1 MLRYPKQDSSNL
13 TENLIYCDFEA
24 RVEKFV
30 SQLLSGYTP
39 AKYHEIKVIHDPV
52 WGTIKFSP
60 WELQLLDS
68 PLLQRLRNVNQLGLA
83 VLTYPSATHSRF
95 EHTLGV
101 TALTAKMVDSI
112 NDNGSLPDNNSVSVS
127 YSDLSMLR
135 LAALLHD
142 IGHCFFSHLSEKMY
156 GETKEFIELKNS
168 FEIFRSAQPH
178 EIFAYIIINTP
189 SFKKFFESVDF
200 PEQKNDSVV
209 SYSGNGFFDDIGR
222 MIIGAPIDKVFS
234 SNGKLYKKYYLTE
247 IINGQFDADSL
258 DYLRR
263 DSYITGLSL
272 TYHIDRFLYKIKMV
286 DREEIDNGNLTY
298 GKHLTVS
305 VSGVST
311 VEEMIF
317 GKQMLTRYIYQ
328 HQKVLATDVLVYDIV
343 SGLKFNGKLSHPC
356 DFLYYCDD
364 DIYKIYDE
372 SGDSDFLVPVSK
384 MVVDKDSKKTISDI
398 VRRIKMRSL
407 PKKALVINMSNIV
420 SIMDKEN
427 ASLQETYQHLH
438 DIFYSGG
445 LRREIRNEA
454 WKICESTN
462 TDKALIDS
470 MDIFYS
476 VPKPTTAKNYTDVFV
491 AAHDGGI
498 VFLSEVADLN
508 DWANEFSSRAWNS
521 YVFSTSQALPI
532 VSLAAKRV
540 LERKGIVFKEDKI
553 FVNLKH
559 HNEIEKINK

>member
-1 MLRYPKQDSSNL
+1 MLRYPKQDNYELS
-13 TENLIYCDFEA
+13 ENMIYRNFET
-24 RVEKFV
+24 RIEKFV
-30 SQLLSGYTP
+30 SQLLTGYTP
-39 AKYHEIKVIHDPV
+39 AKYREIKVIHDPV

-68 PLLQRLRNVNQLGLA
+68 PLLQRLRNINQLGLA

-101 TALTAKMVDSI
+101 TALTSKMADSI
-112 NDNGSLPDNNSVSVS
+112 NDNGNNDDNDVCVSK
-127 YSDLSMLR
+127 SDLNMLR

-142 IGHCFFSHLSEKMY
+142 VGHCFFSHLSEKMY
-156 GETKEFIELKNS
+156 GETKLFTQLKSS
-168 FEIFRSAQPH
+168 FEIFKSAQPH

-189 SFKKFFESVDF
+189 SFKSFFEKVDY
-200 PEQKNDSVV
+200 PSTDSDPIV
-209 SYSGNGFFDDIGR
+209 SYCGGGFFDDIGR

-234 SNGKLYKKYYLTE
+234 KNKRLYKKYYLTE
-247 IINGQFDADSL
+247 FINGQFDADAL

-263 DSYITGLSL
+263 DSYTTGLSL

-286 DREEIDNGNLTY
+286 ERQETENNENVF

-305 VSGVST
+305 VSGIST

-328 HQKVLATDVLVYDIV
+328 HQKVLASDVLIYDV
-343 SGLKFNGKLSHPC
+343 VRGLKANGKLQHPC

-372 SGDSDFLVPVSK
+372 SGDQDFSVPIGK
-384 MVVDKDSKKTISDI
+384 MTIDKDSQTTIAD
-398 VRRIKMRSL
+398 VVHRIKMRNL
-407 PKKALVINMSNIV
+407 PKKALVLNVSNID
-420 SIMDKEN
+420 SIGGKEN
-427 ASLQETYQHLH
+427 ASLTEIYNFLH
-438 DIFYSGG
+438 NIFYSGG
-445 LRREIRNEA
+445 LRREIRDEA
-454 WKICESTN
+454 WKICEN
-462 TDKALIDS
+462 QGVDKALVDS

-491 AAHDGGI
+491 ATHDGGI
-498 VFLSEVADLN
+498 VLLSEIADLN
-508 DWANEFSSRAWNS
+508 DWANEFSGRAWNC

-540 LERKGIVFKEDKI
+540 LEAKGVNFKEHKI
-553 FVNLKH
+553 FSNLKH
-559 HNEIEKINK
+559 HDEIEKIDK

>member
-1 MLRYPKQDSSNL
+1 MLRYPKQDNL
-13 TENLIYCDFEA
+13 NLPENQLYLDFES
-24 RVEKFV
+24 RIDRFV
-30 SQLLSGYTP
+30 SQLLQGYIP
-39 AKYHEIKVIHDPV
+39 AKHLEIKVVHDPV
-52 WGTIKFSP
+52 WGTIKFLP

-68 PLLQRLRNVNQLGLA
+68 PLLQRLRNINQLGLA
-83 VLTYPSATHSRF
+83 ALTYPSATHSRF

-101 TALTAKMVDSI
+101 TALTSKMVDSV
-112 NDNGSLPDNNSVSVS
+112 NDNGNTKDNDICVSK
-127 YSDLSMLR
+127 SDLSLLR

-142 IGHCFFSHLSEKMY
+142 VGHCFFSHLSEKMY
-156 GETKEFIELKNS
+156 GETEVFSTLKSS
-168 FEIFRSAQPH
+168 FEIFSSAQPH

-189 SFKKFFESVDF
+189 SFKKFFENINF
-200 PEQKNDSVV
+200 PLYDSDSVT
-209 SYSGNGFFDDIGR
+209 SYCGNGFFDDVGR

-234 SNGKLYKKYYLTE
+234 KNGKLYKKYYLTE
-247 IINGQFDADSL
+247 IINGQFDADAL

-263 DSYITGLSL
+263 DSYTTGLSL

-286 DREEIDNGNLTY
+286 EREESENNQTVF

-328 HQKVLATDVLVYDIV
+328 HQKVLASDVLVYDV
-343 SGLKFNGKLSHPC
+343 VRGLKANGKLQHPC

-372 SGDSDFLVPVSK
+372 SGDQDFSVPVSK
-384 MVVDKDSKKTISDI
+384 MTVDKDSQTTIADV

-407 PKKALVINMSNIV
+407 PKKALVLNMSNIEA
-420 SIMDKEN
+420 INGKEN
-427 ASLQETYQHLH
+427 ASLNEIYSFLH
-438 DIFYSGG
+438 NAFYSGG
-445 LRREIRNEA
+445 LRREIRDEA
-454 WKICESTN
+454 WIICENEGVEKT
-462 TDKALIDS
+462 LVDS

-491 AAHDGGI
+491 ATHDGGI
-498 VFLSEVADLN
+498 VLLSEIADLN
-508 DWANEFSSRAWNS
+508 NWANEFSGRAWNC

-540 LERKGIVFKEDKI
+540 LERKGVKFKENKI
-553 FVNLKH
+553 FSNLKH